1 MRQAAFFFSG
11 MMMAALANGQE
22 KKPFDLAASMAR
34 GKDIYSAYC
43 ASCHMENGEG
53 MPGFYPPV
61 AKSDYMMA
69 DKNRSI
75 REILYGV
82 SGEMIVNGK
91 KYNLEM
97 SGFDLTDTEV
107 ADVLNYMRNSFGN
120 RGAVVTPAEV
130 RAQRKK

>member
-1 MRQAAFFFSG
+1 MAIVFFLGLWASVC
-11 MMMAALANGQE
+11 GQQ
-22 KKPFDLAASMAR
+22 KPSADLAASMAR
-34 GKDIYSAYC
+34 GQDIYAAYC
-43 ASCHMENGEG
+43 ASCHLANGEG

-91 KYNLEM
+91 KYNQEM
-97 SGFDLTDTEV
+97 SGFDLTDAEV
-107 ADVLNYMRNSFGN
+107 ADVLNYIRNSFGN
-120 RGAVVTPAEV
+120 RGAAVTPAEV